1 MSSTDLCFLWWKS
14 QQSQIHKTAEG
25 INVENEVTDV
35 CLICLILFPIR
46 MLTTLEKNTE
56 KQHASAGWNGN
67 NIMLSC
73 FFFFLIFSFELAA
86 VPWEK
91 ELY

>member
-1 MSSTDLCFLWWKS
+1 LVNN

-25 INVENEVTDV
+25 ISVENEVTDV

-56 KQHASAGWNGN
+56 KQHANAGWNGN

-73 FFFFLIFSFELAA
+73 FFLLIFSFELAA
-86 VPWEK
+86 VPWEE

>member
-1 MSSTDLCFLWWKS
+1 
-14 QQSQIHKTAEG
+14 
-25 INVENEVTDV
+25 
-35 CLICLILFPIR
+35 

-73 FFFFLIFSFELAA
+73 CFFFFFSFELAA
-86 VPWEK
+86 LVMP
-91 ELY
+91 

>member
-1 MSSTDLCFLWWKS
+1 MVNN

-25 INVENEVTDV
+25 ISVENEVTDV

-56 KQHASAGWNGN
+56 KQHANAGWNGN

-73 FFFFLIFSFELAA
+73 FSFELAA
-86 VPWEK
+86 VPWEE

>member
-1 MSSTDLCFLWWKS
+1 LVNN

-25 INVENEVTDV
+25 INVENEVTDA

-46 MLTTLEKNTE
+46 TLTTLEKNTE
-56 KQHASAGWNGN
+56 KQHAGADWNGN

-73 FFFFLIFSFELAA
+73 FFFFFFSFELAA
-86 VPWEK
+86 VP
-91 ELY
+91 